1 MYRADRAKEINKMYI
16 RNRKLF
22 KGDFNSLTNE
32 VIGYKD
38 VALGNYI
45 YYNVPIIKSIRRID
59 LIKNIF
65 FGLVGAVLM
74 YVTVVGMI
82 ILAPCSTM

>member
-1 MYRADRAKEINKMYI
+1 MYI
-16 RNRKLF
+16 KGRKLF
-22 KGDFNSLTNE
+22 KGDFNSFTNE
-32 VIGYKD
+32 VIGYNN
-38 VALGNYI
+38 VALGDYI
-45 YYNVPIIKSIRRID
+45 YYNVPVVVAVKRID

-74 YVTVVGMI
+74 YATVVGMI